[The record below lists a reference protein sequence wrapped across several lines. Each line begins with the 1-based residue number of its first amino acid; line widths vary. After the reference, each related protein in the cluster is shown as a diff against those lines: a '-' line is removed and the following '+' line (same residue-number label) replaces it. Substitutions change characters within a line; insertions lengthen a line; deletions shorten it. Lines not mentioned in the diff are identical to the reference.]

1 MTHPHPAPFLILA
14 LLSVRTAR
22 GQACNEP
29 HYRWSEKVDSTFASK
44 APTTVDV
51 SDILTWSPRALTA
64 KDRCAAR
71 AGRELNLYSVKAFV
85 RRIRLHEQDGDWH
98 IEITEEEASPA
109 PTSCIVVEIPSPAY
123 GSRYGGARDHL
134 AALVDTL
141 QLSPAGDLATP
152 ILVSFTGAAFFDGY
166 HQKPTAGGG
175 GARASQ
181 HGRCNSSVRAL
192 WELHPVYQIDTP
204 PGP

>member
-1 MTHPHPAPFLILA
+1 MTRLPLA
-14 LLSVRTAR
+14 LFVVLALFAVRTAR
-22 GQACNEP
+22 GQACSEP

-44 APTTVDV
+44 PPTTVAV

-64 KDRCAAR
+64 QDRCAAR
-71 AGRELNLYSVKAFV
+71 AGRELNLFSVTAFV

-98 IEITEEEASPA
+98 IEITEEETSPV

-123 GSRYGGARDHL
+123 GSLYGAARDHL

-152 ILVSFTGAAFFDGY
+152 VLISFTGAAFFDGY
-166 HQKPTAGGG
+166 HQKRTANG

-181 HGRCNSSVRAL
+181 HGRCNSSLRAL
-192 WELHPVYQIDTP
+192 WELHPVYEVDTP

>member
-1 MTHPHPAPFLILA
+1 MTRLPLAAFVVLA
-14 LLSVRTAR
+14 LLAVRTAR
-22 GQACNEP
+22 GQGCSEP

-44 APTTVDV
+44 PPTTVAV

-64 KDRCAAR
+64 QDRCAAR
-71 AGRELNLYSVKAFV
+71 AGRELNLYSVTAFV

-98 IEITEEEASPA
+98 IEITEEETSPV

-123 GSRYGGARDHL
+123 GSPYGAARGHL
-134 AALVDTL
+134 AALGDTL
-141 QLSPAGDLATP
+141 QLSPAGDLAMP
-152 ILVSFTGAAFFDGY
+152 VLVSFPGAAFFDGY
-166 HQKPTAGGG
+166 HQRRTNG

-192 WELHPVYQIDTP
+192 WELHPVYKVDTP